1 MTSAKARKSDAGD
14 TIMLPQSP
22 IEVMFEV
29 ASLLALVTCWAVLI
43 RDWASIPDIAPIHF
57 DISGKPDRVARR
69 RWLFIVPVVALL
81 LYVGLGLVRMMD
93 PQSMNY
99 PVRITPENAERQFAI
114 GRSVMTSLRVVV
126 LLFLAYLSLNM
137 VRVATG
143 KKPGLGVLML
153 PVFLV
158 VLFATIG
165 LHIVM
170 AYSAR

>member
-1 MTSAKARKSDAGD
+1 M
-14 TIMLPQSP
+14 PQNP
-22 IEVMFEV
+22 LEIVLEF
-29 ASLLALVTCWAVLI
+29 ASLAGLMLGWAVLI
-43 RDWASIPDIAPIHF
+43 RNWASIPDIAPIHF
-57 DISGKPDRVARR
+57 DITGKPDRVARR

-81 LYVGLGLVRMMD
+81 LYMGIGLVRMMD

-114 GRSVMTSLRVVV
+114 GRSVMTSLRVVI

-153 PVFLV
+153 PVFLL

-165 LHIVM
+165 LHIAM